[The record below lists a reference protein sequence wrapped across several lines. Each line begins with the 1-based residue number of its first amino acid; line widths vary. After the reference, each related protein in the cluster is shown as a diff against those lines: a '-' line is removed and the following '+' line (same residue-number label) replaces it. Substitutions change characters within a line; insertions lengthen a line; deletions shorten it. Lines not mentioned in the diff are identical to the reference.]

1 MPICNEC
8 GTSVEEGKRFC
19 PACGTEMPD
28 RAAQQGTGFG
38 QQAAGFGGGY
48 GGAAQQGTGNSFEEK
63 LKNLNN
69 TADTTYEFS
78 ADDVQ
83 KNKGMA
89 ILAYIGILVL
99 IPLFAAKD
107 SKFARYHTNQGLVL
121 LIVNIAYGILSGV
134 IGALFG
140 RLFFPLTMIPG
151 IFRLLSLAILAL
163 MVLGIVNAAKGLAKE
178 LPIIGRYKVLK

>member
-28 RAAQQGTGFG
+28 RAAQRGAGFG
-38 QQAAGFGGGY
+38 QPNAGY

-107 SKFARYHTNQGLVL
+107 SKFARYHANQGLVL

-140 RLFFPLTMIPG
+140 NLFFPLTMIPG
-151 IFRLLSLAILAL
+151 IFRLLSLVILAL
-163 MVLGIVNAAKGLAKE
+163 MILGIVNAAKGLAKE